1 MAAVDVDGDGRTEV
15 LTGAG
20 PGALPRVRVSD
31 PRTGATLDE
40 FAAEYQE
47 FLGGIQVG

>member
-1 MAAVDVDGDGRTEV
+1 VAADGRTEV

-20 PGALPRVRVSD
+20 QGSMPRVRFSD
-31 PRTGATLDE
+31 PQTGATLDE